1 MDRCDRPVL
10 RCLLATATL
19 ALAPVCMA
27 QERPA
32 AAADVADAAN
42 PTVDT
47 PDSTEAERSPFGKV
61 MSLLI
66 SALQENAEASTGAAT
81 PVEDAGL
88 QLQPA
93 AAAASAPSPAPARDI
108 QVSAAFRL
116 GPATKPAPD
125 RDATASID

>member
-1 MDRCDRPVL
+1 MDRCDRRALP
-10 RCLLATATL
+10 CLLATAAL
-19 ALAPVCMA
+19 ALAPACMA

-32 AAADVADAAN
+32 AATEVADAAN
-42 PTVDT
+42 PTVDA

-66 SALQENAEASTGAAT
+66 SALQENADANTGVAT
-81 PVEDAGL
+81 PVEDAAL
-88 QLQPA
+88 QLQPTAGA
-93 AAAASAPSPAPARDI
+93 AAPPSPAPARDI